1 METFEKNTY
10 TITTTRTKV
19 ADVPAVPPLTVR
31 VETRVRKPE
40 SKAYTVDIP
49 TTAWIDTSDC
59 PVQYR
64 TLVDSALLECAENV
78 LNTFVTSKATAG
90 NPNIPTS
97 LFTLDSLLQAS
108 AQRRMTAAML
118 LGMWRS
124 SSKYILDIAPKLT
137 SMTGSALLRYQ
148 ANIERHEKRLTALT
162 GRNPETALSAS
173 DLDKLLVNLHDDD
186 VDTPFGTY
194 LADRTEEVR
203 SKLVEDSDAL

>member
-97 LFTLDSLLQAS
+97 LFTLENLLASS

-124 SSKYILDIAPKLT
+124 SSKYILDIAPKL
-137 SMTGSALLRYQ
+137 Q
-148 ANIERHEKRLTALT
+148 KI
-162 GRNPETALSAS
+162 GRAH
-173 DLDKLLVNLHDDD
+173 V
-186 VDTPFGTY
+186 
-194 LADRTEEVR
+194 
-203 SKLVEDSDAL
+203 

>member
-49 TTAWIDTSDC
+49 T
-59 PVQYR
+59 
-64 TLVDSALLECAENV
+64 
-78 LNTFVTSKATAG
+78 
-90 NPNIPTS
+90 S
-97 LFTLDSLLQAS
+97 LFTLENLLASS

-124 SSKYILDIAPKLT
+124 SSKYILDIAPKLQ
-137 SMTGSALLRYQ
+137 SYTGSQALRYA

-162 GRNPETALSAS
+162 GRSPETVLSAS